1 MRNVLRAFP
10 RRVILS
16 IAALVFTQAL
26 IPNAQSQSWPSFRGG
41 PANGISLQS
50 KIPTRWSDT
59 EHVAWKTPIHGRAW
73 SSPVV
78 EGNEIWLT
86 TATEDGLK
94 MFRRLCGFELWQS
107 PSRSTDLRKHRGP
120 TDFHATNT
128 YGSPTPVIEGA
139 FVYVHF
145 GAYGTACLRRS
156 DCSKFG
162 SAVTCPAITIA
173 EREARQSLSRVAHFP
188 HGWLRPP
195 VCRGLGLQD
204 WRDRLESR
212 SQSGIRNRQ
221 WRLLQS
227 LLNSACNF
235 CCWSG
240 SINQPRS
247 DGVLIAQSKNRRR
260 DLASA
265 LPEHSTTVRPVFDG
279 SRLYFSTGFSKAQ
292 MLCVKVDGSGDV
304 TKTHIVWAQ
313 NKGIGSKP
321 SPVLVQGRLFDIT
334 DDGVMCRLDLA
345 NGEPVWKQRLGGK
358 FSASL
363 VATSDYIVAVDHD
376 GKGYVFSVE
385 DEPKLV
391 GENQTARRL
400 QCFASHRREQLAAA
414 NNHNT
419 LQACSLAYRP
429 SIYLTVN
436 NI

>member
-1 MRNVLRAFP
+1 MHNGLRAFS

-16 IAALVFTQAL
+16 IAALVFTQAF

-41 PANGISLQS
+41 PANGISLES

-78 EGNEIWLT
+78 DGNEIWMT

-94 MFRRLCGFELWQS
+94 MFAVCVALDSGKVLHDQLIFENTAVQ
-107 PSRSTDLRKHRGP
+107 P
-120 TDFHATNT
+120 DFHATNT

-156 DCSKFG
+156 DCSK
-162 SAVTCPAITIA
+162 VW
-173 EREARQSLSRVAHFP
+173 E
-188 HGWLRPP
+188 
-195 VCRGLGLQD
+195 
-204 WRDRLESR
+204 
-212 SQSGIRNRQ
+212 
-221 WRLLQS
+221 
-227 LLNSACNF
+227 
-235 CCWSG
+235 
-240 SINQPRS
+240 
-247 DGVLIAQSKNRRR
+247 RR
-260 DLASA
+260 DLPCNHYRGAGSSPIIYQGLLIFHMDGFDYQYAVA
-265 LPEHSTTVRPVFDG
+265 LDCKIGATVWKADRKVEYGTDNGDYYKAFSTPLVISVAGQDQLISPAAMACLSLNPKTGEEIWRVRYPEHSTTVRPVFDG

-292 MLCVKVDGSGDV
+292 MLCVKVDGRGDV

-334 DDGVMCRLDLA
+334 DDGVICRLDLA
-345 NGEPVWKQRLGGK
+345 TGEPVWKQRLGGK

-363 VATSDYIVAVDHD
+363 VATNDYVVAVDHD
-376 GKGYVFSVE
+376 GKGYVFTVE

-391 GENQTARRL
+391 GENQL
-400 QCFASHRREQLAAA
+400 PDGCNASPAIVGNSLLLRTTT
-414 NNHNT
+414 T
-419 LQACSLAYRP
+419 LYKLVP
-429 SIYLTVN
+429 
-436 NI
+436 

>member
-94 MFRRLCGFELWQS
+94 MFAVCVALNSGKVLHDQLIFENTAVQ
-107 PSRSTDLRKHRGP
+107 P
-120 TDFHATNT
+120 DFHATNT

-156 DCSKFG
+156 DCSK
-162 SAVTCPAITIA
+162 VW
-173 EREARQSLSRVAHFP
+173 E
-188 HGWLRPP
+188 
-195 VCRGLGLQD
+195 
-204 WRDRLESR
+204 
-212 SQSGIRNRQ
+212 
-221 WRLLQS
+221 
-227 LLNSACNF
+227 
-235 CCWSG
+235 
-240 SINQPRS
+240 
-247 DGVLIAQSKNRRR
+247 RR
-260 DLASA
+260 DLPCNHYRGAGSSPIIYQGLLIFHMDGFDHQYAVA
-265 LPEHSTTVRPVFDG
+265 LDCKTGATAWKADRKVEYGTDNGDYYKAFSTPLVISVAGQDQLISPAAMACLSLNPKTGEEIWRVRYPEHSTTVRPVFDG

-363 VATSDYIVAVDHD
+363 VATSDHIVAVDHD

-391 GENQTARRL
+391 GENQL
-400 QCFASHRREQLAAA
+400 PDGCNASPAIVGNSLLLRTTT
-414 NNHNT
+414 T
-419 LQACSLAYRP
+419 LYKLVP
-429 SIYLTVN
+429 
-436 NI
+436 